1 MYNDLLFTV
10 LEFVGNFHIYL
21 KGNVMLHLAKP
32 STYSVKTK
40 VSFFNFPHFFN
51 HRLYLCVY
59 KKPSVIGQKETFE
72 RNLEKIT
79 LHYSHVNC
87 TRKNQDS
94 STYVKIQLLI
104 VSLSEAI

>member
-72 RNLEKIT
+72 RNLE
-79 LHYSHVNC
+79 
-87 TRKNQDS
+87 RKENNIALFPCKL
-94 STYVKIQLLI
+94 YKEKPGYCV
-104 VSLSEAI
+104 